1 MQRSLYNLVK
11 TLGVT
16 VIFLGVSVAGS
27 ALAGDGSSTGGS
39 HYPSN
44 VFGVF
49 LGATDSG
56 ETDFTIG
63 VEYERR
69 VSELFGFGGVIEH
82 TPDAHNGDG
91 VSIALAELFI
101 HPAGGLRL
109 IGGVGA
115 EKLHGASGYTKTL
128 FRTGVAYDFQV
139 GDFEIAPTFNV
150 DYVGGNQATV
160 FGVSFLRHF

>member
-1 MQRSLYNLVK
+1 MK
-11 TLGVT
+11 P
-16 VIFLGVSVAGS
+16 IFLNTIKTSIVAVAILAVSAFNP
-27 ALAGDGSSTGGS
+27 ALAGDGGSSGGV

-44 VFGVF
+44 VIGVF
-49 LGATDSG
+49 VGATDSG
-56 ETDFTIG
+56 KTDFTVG

-69 VSELFGFGGVIEH
+69 VSEMFGFGGVIEH

-91 VSIALAELFI
+91 VSVALVELFV
-101 HPAGGLRL
+101 HPVGRWRV

-115 EKLHGASGYTKTL
+115 EKLHGDSGYTKTI
-128 FRTGVAYDFQV
+128 FRTGIAYDFIV

-150 DYVGGNQATV
+150 DHVDGKQLTV

>member
-1 MQRSLYNLVK
+1 MKFSFFSATKISLITAV
-11 TLGVT
+11 TL
-16 VIFLGVSVAGS
+16 AAS
-27 ALAGDGSSTGGS
+27 ALNPVFAGDGGS
-39 HYPSN
+39 ASDAHYPAN
-44 VFGVF
+44 IVGIFV
-49 LGATDSG
+49 GATDSG

-69 VSELFGFGGVIEH
+69 ISKKFGFGGVIEH
-82 TPDAHNGDG
+82 SPDAHNGDG
-91 VSIALAELFI
+91 VSVALVEIFV
-101 HPAGGLRL
+101 HPVGRWRV

-128 FRTGVAYDFQV
+128 FRTGVAYDFKV

-150 DYVGGNQATV
+150 DHVGGKQLTV